1 MKILFGKIFC
11 LLTVLLIGSGFYYST
26 LSSQFKKTS
35 SEISKLINTEE
46 ETSELV
52 SDDEFSFEKESVGY
66 NTIVSEAILTNFVY
80 NLLSYRDANGVS
92 SVRIHALTQPLISK
106 VSLWLLVRHIII

>member
-1 MKILFGKIFC
+1 MKNLFGKIFC
-11 LLTVLLIGSGFYYST
+11 LLTVLLIGSGFYYSAV
-26 LSSQFKKTS
+26 SSQLKKTS
-35 SEISKLINTEE
+35 SEISKLINAEE
-46 ETSELV
+46 ETSELD

-66 NTIVSEAILTNFVY
+66 KAIVADAILTNFVY

-92 SVRIHALTQPLISK
+92 SLRINALTQPLISK